1 MVGRIID
8 VVKDD
13 HLTIEACYTRITN
26 TSERDEQTRFKNLF
40 TWELARTLVAKELV
54 IYPALEKHL
63 SDGVTMANR
72 NRNANHSVRRK
83 KSTKDIQNGRANN
96 RAKDQRGTEEIPE
109 PESIKLQLSP
119 RHQQFDEQL

>member
-72 NRNANHSVRRK
+72 NRNENHNVRRK
-83 KSTKDIQNGRANN
+83 NPTKDIQHRCANN
-96 RAKDQRGTEEIPE
+96 RSKDQGRTEKIPE
-109 PESIKLQLSP
+109 PESIKLQLYS
-119 RHQQFDEQL
+119 RHQ

>member
-72 NRNANHSVRRK
+72 NRNENHNVRRK
-83 KSTKDIQNGRANN
+83 NPTKDIQHRCANN
-96 RAKDQRGTEEIPE
+96 RAKDQGRTEKIPE
-109 PESIKLQLSP
+109 PESIKLQLYS
-119 RHQQFDEQL
+119 RHQ